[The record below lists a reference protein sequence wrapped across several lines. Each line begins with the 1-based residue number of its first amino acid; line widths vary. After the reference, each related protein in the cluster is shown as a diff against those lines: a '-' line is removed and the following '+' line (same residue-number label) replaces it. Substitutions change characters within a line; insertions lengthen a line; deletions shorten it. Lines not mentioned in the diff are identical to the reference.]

1 MARSPED
8 QAEAR
13 RLCSVRARLKGATR
27 RLEDFLHRLQTL
39 HADRSGS
46 FRLMYCPPLL
56 GDEWRPLERLVSL
69 RRHDAQNGCPLAADW
84 LEETSALRE
93 RIAALRN
100 TPLPAKDP
108 TYDGPAVLPHFALR
122 AGKRQRSRPA
132 DDPERKGQMV
142 AEYMA
147 RMEARKARSRALLE
161 EFLRDEEAISGGS

>member
-13 RLCSVRARLKGATR
+13 RLCSVRARLKGATG

-46 FRLMYCPPLL
+46 FRMMYCPPLI

-69 RRHDAQNGCPLAADW
+69 RRHDAQNGCPLAAAW

-93 RIAALRN
+93 RIDALRN
-100 TPLPAKDP
+100 TSLPEKDP
-108 TYDGPAVLPHFALR
+108 TYAGPAVLPQFALR
-122 AGKRQRSRPA
+122 AGKRPRNQLANDPA
-132 DDPERKGQMV
+132 RRAQLVSDHL
-142 AEYMA
+142 A
-147 RMEARKARSRALLE
+147 RLEERKARSRALLNDYLSE
-161 EFLRDEEAISGGS
+161 VS